1 MKFSCSED
9 AAGLDGLESVK
20 SGHFKRDTMRPCI
33 REAKGHDPI
42 VSVRTISL
50 IVESFRHR
58 ITHFGKRFCKMAR
71 RVCQLNVRFP
81 LGRRSVA
88 RQVLRFYEEYFRAES

>member
-1 MKFSCSED
+1 MVSSQLRAEI
-9 AAGLDGLESVK
+9 
-20 SGHFKRDTMRPCI
+20 FKARHNETVYKG
-33 REAKGHDPI
+33 AKGHDPI

-58 ITHFGKRFCKMAR
+58 VTPFGTRFCKMAR
-71 RVCQLNVRFP
+71 RVCQLGVRFP
-81 LGRRSVA
+81 LGRRSLF